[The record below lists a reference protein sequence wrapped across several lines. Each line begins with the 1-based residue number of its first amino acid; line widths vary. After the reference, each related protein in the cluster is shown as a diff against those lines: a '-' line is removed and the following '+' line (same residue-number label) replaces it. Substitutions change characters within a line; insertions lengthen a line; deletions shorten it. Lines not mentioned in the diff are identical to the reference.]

1 MEKAIPRS
9 LATSPPSQ
17 SGNPFPQFRLLT
29 SSTLPNYKSL
39 RISPPPHSPLRRR
52 LPVYCS
58 IPDSKPSNSTTNVAV
73 KDTSLAVKKKAAD
86 VSPEL
91 KGTSIFLLG
100 MKSSIKMNMGK
111 LLADTL
117 RYYYFD
123 SDNLVEEA
131 SGGASAVQ
139 SSRLSDEN
147 GFRESETEVLKQL
160 SSMGRLVVCAGNG
173 AVQSSTNLA
182 FLRHGITLWIDVP
195 LDMVAGD
202 LFNNQSEFSSF
213 EVSSSGSHEELMSQL
228 AALYDKYRDGYAT
241 ADAVVS
247 LQKVASGLGYEDL
260 GDVTEEEMTLEVLRE
275 LEKLT
280 RTKKMLEEA
289 ARPF

>member
-1 MEKAIPRS
+1 MEKAIPRCI
-9 LATSPPSQ
+9 ATSLPS
-17 SGNPFPQFRLLT
+17 PQFHRPP
-29 SSTLPNYKSL
+29 SSTLRNHTSF
-39 RISPPPHSPLRRR
+39 RISSPSHSLLRRR
-52 LPVYCS
+52 LSVNCS
-58 IPDSKPSNSTTNVAV
+58 VPDSNPSNTTTNVAV
-73 KDTSLAVKKKAAD
+73 KDTSLPVKKKAAD

-100 MKSSIKMNMGK
+100 MKSSIKISMGR

-139 SSRLSDEN
+139 SLRLSDEN

-195 LDMVAGD
+195 LDMVRRD
-202 LFNNQSEFSSF
+202 LFNNQNEFSSF
-213 EVSSSGSHEELMSQL
+213 EISPSRSQEEVMSQL

-241 ADAVVS
+241 ADGIIS

-260 GDVTEEEMTLEVLRE
+260 GEVTGEDMTLEVLKE

>member
-1 MEKAIPRS
+1 MEKAIPRCI
-9 LATSPPSQ
+9 ATSLPS
-17 SGNPFPQFRLLT
+17 PQFHLPP
-29 SSTLPNYKSL
+29 SSTLRNHASF
-39 RISPPPHSPLRRR
+39 RISPPSHSPLLRR
-52 LPVYCS
+52 LSVNCS
-58 IPDSKPSNSTTNVAV
+58 VPDSYPSDTTTNVAV
-73 KDTSLAVKKKAAD
+73 KDTSLPVKKKAAD

-91 KGTSIFLLG
+91 KGTSIFILG
-100 MKSSIKMNMGK
+100 MKSSIKISMGR
-111 LLADTL
+111 LLADAL

-139 SSRLSDEN
+139 SLRLSDEN

-195 LDMVAGD
+195 LDMVRRD
-202 LFNNQSEFSSF
+202 LFNNQNEFSSF
-213 EVSSSGSHEELMSQL
+213 EISPSGSQEEVMSQL

-241 ADAVVS
+241 ADGIIS

-260 GDVTEEEMTLEVLRE
+260 GEVTGEDMTLEVLKE

-280 RTKKMLEEA
+280 RTKKMSEEA